1 MKKILPFLLF
11 LFALSFNAQVISS
24 SKWSDLFSYNN
35 VLAIREDNGK
45 LIAATENG
53 IFYYTPA
60 TGELSKL
67 SKANGLH
74 EVKISAFDYNPETK
88 IGLVGYANGSMD
100 VITPEGIT
108 YVVDIPIA
116 SGYTGNK
123 KINHISILG
132 NLAVISVGYGVSIFK
147 LDKKEFG
154 DSSFFMVNG
163 VYEAAKEAVINGNLV
178 YVVTAAGLK
187 SHEMDVTFPIF
198 SSWNNLATGNFT
210 QISGS
215 SIIAYSNTNTVK
227 FGDGSSFA
235 NLPKSFTDI
244 RDVMV
249 TAQNI
254 IVADVNEVS
263 VFNISGAFVKSYDAG
278 ESLNSGFYSDSK
290 IYSATKVS
298 GIKNEAGDSLKPD
311 GPYNNTSYKIDIK
324 EGQIV
329 ISSGGRVGYNEPII
343 RNLGYY
349 HFDGRQWM
357 YPELFKN
364 SNATFNILDAVIN
377 PSKPT
382 EIFFTNYTAYNGSKG
397 IYKMGN
403 NILQKIYASTGGWEN
418 LTSGATFDED
428 NQLFV
433 SSAANGGKIGFYYYS
448 NSLDNF
454 ILVNV
459 VTAGGS
465 QKPIAKDG
473 MLFIPAAHNNN
484 GGLLIYDYR
493 NTTTSL
499 SDDRFKILKKSNNL
513 PSNGDGVVS
522 VAVDKNDDIWIG
534 ARAGLR
540 IISNASSI
548 ISEENPQTD
557 PIIIEEN
564 GLGEELFRDR
574 HVLQIEID
582 TGNQKWISIDGG
594 GVFYMNS
601 TGEQTLKHFTKENS
615 PLPSNSV
622 TDIKVDNTSGKVYF
636 VTVDGVMVYQGDVLD
651 VSENFGDVLVY
662 PNPVVYSKYKGNVNI
677 RGLAEKTN
685 IRITDAA
692 GNLVHQAV
700 SRGGYYEWNLN
711 NQRGVRVAS
720 GIYFLLMTN
729 SDGTDTATAK
739 IAVIN

>member
-1 MKKILPFLLF
+1 MKKILPFLLS

-123 KINHISILG
+123 KINHISISG

-163 VYEAAKEAVINGNLV
+163 VYEAAKEAVIKGNLV

-254 IVADVNEVS
+254 IVADANEVS

-290 IYSATKVS
+290 VYAATKVS
-298 GIKNEAGDSLKPD
+298 GIKNEAGDLLKPD
-311 GPYNNTSYKIDIK
+311 GPYNNTSYKIDVK

-329 ISSGGRVGYNEPII
+329 IASGGKNENLDPITN

-349 HFDGRQWM
+349 HFDGTKWN
-357 YPELFKN
+357 YPQLFIN
-364 SNATFNILDAVIN
+364 FPGNLNVLDAVIN
-377 PSKPT
+377 PSQSS
-382 EIFFTNYTAYNGSKG
+382 EVFFFNYAFDIGVKG
-397 IYKMGN
+397 IYKMDN
-403 NILQKIYASTGGWEN
+403 NQFVKKYATDDQYLNRVGG
-418 LTSGATFDED
+418 LAFDE
-428 NQLFV
+428 NSQLFASV
-433 SSAANGGKIGFYYYS
+433 AYYPNPKLGFYYYNRS
-448 NSLDNF
+448 ADNF
-454 ILVNV
+454 QLVSV
-459 VTAGGS
+459 VDAKDV
-465 QKPIAKDG
+465 QKPMVKSGIIY
-473 MLFIPAAHNNN
+473 IPSNRVG
-484 GGLLIYDYR
+484 GGLLVYDYK
-493 NTTTSL
+493 NTPSSTG
-499 SDDRFKILKKSNNL
+499 DDRFIMLRKNNNL
-513 PSNGDGVVS
+513 PTEVVTS
-522 VAVDKNDDIWIG
+522 VNLDKNDDLWIG
-534 ARAGLR
+534 TVNGLR
-540 IISNASSI
+540 VIGDPSSI
-548 ISEENPQTD
+548 LTEDNPQAN

-564 GLGEELFRDR
+564 GLGEELFRDSN
-574 HVLQIEID
+574 VLQIEVD
-582 TGNQKWISIDGG
+582 AGNQKWISIDGG
-594 GVFYMNS
+594 GVFYLNS

-615 PLPSNSV
+615 PLPNNSV
-622 TDIKVDNTSGKVYF
+622 TDIKVDNASGKVYF
-636 VTVDGVMVYQGDVLD
+636 VTLDGVMVYQGDVLD

-739 IAVIN
+739 IAVVN